1 MIADCSY
8 CGLLEL
14 NEVSF
19 FADVAALSVLVVPG
33 VIVFTLWRMLV
44 TNKQQA
50 VVLGLDRSVSLHPAL
65 IPQEV
70 SVYLR
75 VLYLMTSM
83 ITFVVGLLASDV
95 VKALI
100 TPY

>member
-1 MIADCSY
+1 MISDCAY
-8 CGLLEL
+8 CGILEL

-33 VIVFTLWRMLV
+33 VIVFTLWRMFV
-44 TNKQQA
+44 TNKQPP
-50 VVLGLDRSVSLHPAL
+50 VVLGLDRSASLHPTL

-75 VLYLMTSM
+75 VLYLLTSV
-83 ITFVVGLLASDV
+83 ITFAVGVLSSD
-95 VKALI
+95 LWRL
-100 TPY
+100 

>member
-1 MIADCSY
+1 MISDCVY
-8 CGLLEL
+8 CGILEL

-33 VIVFTLWRMLV
+33 VIVFTLWRMFV
-44 TNKQQA
+44 TNKQPP
-50 VVLGLDRSVSLHPAL
+50 VVLGLDRSASLHPTL

-75 VLYLMTSM
+75 VLYLLTSV
-83 ITFVVGLLASDV
+83 ITFAVGVLSSD
-95 VKALI
+95 LWRL
-100 TPY
+100 

>member
-1 MIADCSY
+1 MISGCAY
-8 CGLLEL
+8 CGILEL

-33 VIVFTLWRMLV
+33 VIVFTLWRMFV
-44 TNKQQA
+44 TNKQPP
-50 VVLGLDRSVSLHPAL
+50 VVLGLDRSASLHPTL

-75 VLYLMTSM
+75 VLYLLTSV
-83 ITFVVGLLASDV
+83 ITFAVGILFSD
-95 VKALI
+95 LWRL
-100 TPY
+100 